1 MSMFQIRYALLLI
14 GGLVFLS
21 ACYYDKEDLLY
32 GAALPCTDSTG
43 TISYATKVVPILQN
57 SCYGCHSGGTPSGGI
72 AMGNYT
78 ADKALVTN
86 GKLIG
91 TIKHTSGFSPMPK
104 GGTKLS
110 ACNIAVVQKWVT
122 AGAPN
127 N

>member
-1 MSMFQIRYALLLI
+1 MFQNRFVLLLI
-14 GGLVFLS
+14 SGLVFLS

-32 GAALPCTDSTG
+32 GPSLPCTDSTG
-43 TISYATKVVPILQN
+43 TISYTAKVVPILQTN
-57 SCYGCHSGGTPSGGI
+57 CYGCHSGATPSGGQ

-78 ADKALVTN
+78 ADKTMALN
-86 GKLIG
+86 GKLMG
-91 TIKHTSGFSPMPK
+91 TINHSTGFSPMPK
-104 GGTKLS
+104 GGSKLN

>member
-1 MSMFQIRYALLLI
+1 MRMFQNRFALLLI
-14 GGLVFLS
+14 CGLVTLT

-32 GAALPCTDSTG
+32 GPSLPCTDSTG
-43 TISYATKVVPILQN
+43 TISYTAKVVPILQN
-57 SCYGCHSGGTPSGGI
+57 SCYGCHSGASPSGGQ

-78 ADKALVTN
+78 ADKAMAAS

-91 TIKHTSGFSPMPK
+91 TLTHASGFSPMPK

-110 ACNIAVVQKWVT
+110 ACNIAIIQKWVT

>member
-1 MSMFQIRYALLLI
+1 MFQNRLVLLLI
-14 GGLVFLS
+14 GGLVTLT

-32 GAALPCTDSTG
+32 GPALPCTDSTG
-43 TISYATKVVPILQN
+43 TISYTAKVVPILQTN
-57 SCYGCHSGGTPSGGI
+57 CYGCHSGASPSGGQ
-72 AMGNYT
+72 AMGTYT

-91 TIKHTSGFSPMPK
+91 TITHATGFSPMPK
-104 GGTKLS
+104 GGSKIS
-110 ACNIAVVQKWVT
+110 NCNIAVIQKWVT